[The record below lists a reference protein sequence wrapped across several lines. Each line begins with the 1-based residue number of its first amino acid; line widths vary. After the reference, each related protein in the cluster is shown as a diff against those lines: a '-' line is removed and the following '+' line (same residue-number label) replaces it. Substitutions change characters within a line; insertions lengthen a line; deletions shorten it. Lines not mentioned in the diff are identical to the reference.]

1 VELQQQK
8 DEFANAGIEVFAI
21 SYDRQDAQTAFAE
34 QHDIDYHMLADED
47 SAVIKQY
54 GILNT
59 LIAEDEGVYGIP
71 FPGSYLVDEAGLVE
85 EKFFHREYQIR
96 ETGSTVLRSGF
107 GAAFDLSDVP
117 CVEVEGDAK
126 ITATLGGA
134 SLASMQ
140 RGDLYVRIELDEGLH
155 VNGPK
160 VPDGFFATEVT
171 VTAPEGVRVGETM
184 YPQTTPFKI
193 EGIDEQFDVFEGG
206 VEVSVSLISTL
217 REGETLPLEIAVQ
230 YQACN
235 DRECFLPQQQTLH
248 LDVPIGRL
256 NMPRAYLGRAER
268 RK

>member
-21 SYDRQDAQTAFAE
+21 SYDRQDAQAAFAE

-248 LDVPIGRL
+248 LDVPTGRL